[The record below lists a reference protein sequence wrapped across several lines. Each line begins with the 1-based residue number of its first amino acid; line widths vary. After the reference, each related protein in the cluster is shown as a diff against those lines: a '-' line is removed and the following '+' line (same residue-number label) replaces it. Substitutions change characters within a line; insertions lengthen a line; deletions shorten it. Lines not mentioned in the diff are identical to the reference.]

1 MSRRARNPL
10 SVVVTA
16 AVLGSLLLAVAYF
29 YVNGVAHRVNPQPE
43 TAITVSPRVPVLSA
57 RRAPNTLST
66 ITRIDRLDRALT
78 TVEGRVPSSSCLA
91 VNWMDRS
98 MLDVRADTAFVPA
111 SSTKLITAAVA
122 LKVLGK
128 DFTYTTN
135 VHAKMDAS
143 GTTGDLYFVG
153 GGDPSLIR
161 AEYPSL
167 EKYAT
172 TAGTSL
178 EKLADAIVASGV
190 RQISGSVVGV
200 DTRYDNIRFVADWP
214 TSFYMTEAG
223 PLGALFVDDGMILG
237 QQFKP
242 DNPALAASQELTNL
256 LVARGVIIAAAP
268 RHEPLPD
275 DVPVIASVTS
285 APLTSVLKDML
296 VNSDNNTAELVLKE
310 IGFAAKK
317 TGSTV
322 AGLQTVQEV
331 LAKWKIK
338 DVVMNDGSGLASSNR
353 ISCSAFQKIL
363 AQEIDVFPSLLA
375 IAGETGTI
383 RDAFTD
389 SSVKGSL
396 VAKTGTLSG
405 VKALTGYL
413 TIQNSDPV
421 LFSLIMN
428 EAGIDNKSAYRPIWY
443 ALSDA
448 LNRAKS
454 TPSLEQLIP

>member
-10 SVVVTA
+10 SVVVTGA
-16 AVLGSLLLAVAYF
+16 IVGTVLLAFAYF
-29 YVNGVAHRVNPQPE
+29 YVNGVAHRVDPQSE
-43 TAITVSPRVPVLSA
+43 VAISISPRVPLLSA

-66 ITRIDRLDRALT
+66 ITRMDRLGRALT
-78 TVEGRVPSSSCLA
+78 SVEARIPSTACLA
-91 VNWMDRS
+91 VNWLDRS
-98 MLDVRADTAFVPA
+98 MLDVRSDTSLVPA

-135 VHAKMDAS
+135 VHANIDAS
-143 GTTGDLYFVG
+143 GVTGDLYFVG

-167 EKYAT
+167 EKYPT

-178 EKLADAIVASGV
+178 EKLADAIVESGV
-190 RQISGSVVGV
+190 RQVAGAVVGV
-200 DTRYDNIRFVADWP
+200 DTRYDNVRFVAEWP
-214 TSFYMTEAG
+214 TSFHITEAG
-223 PLGALFVDDGMILG
+223 PLGALMVDDGMILG

-256 LVARGVIIAAAP
+256 LVARGVSIAASP
-268 RHEPLPD
+268 RYEALPK
-275 DVPVIASVTS
+275 DVPVVASVSS
-285 APLTSVLKDML
+285 APLTSVLRDML

-310 IGFAAKK
+310 VGFAAKK
-317 TGSTV
+317 SGSTA
-322 AGLQTVQEV
+322 AGLQAVQEV

-338 DVVMNDGSGLASSNR
+338 DVLMDDGSGLAASNR
-353 ISCSAFQKIL
+353 ISCSTFQKVL
-363 AQEIDVFPSLLA
+363 AQQLDVFPSLLA
-375 IAGETGTI
+375 IAGESGTI

-389 SSVKGSL
+389 SSVKGRL

-413 TIQNSDPV
+413 NIPNTEPV

-428 EAGIDNKSAYRPIWY
+428 EAGIDNKTSYRPVWY

-448 LNRAKS
+448 LNRAKD

>member
-10 SVVVTA
+10 SVVVTGA
-16 AVLGSLLLAVAYF
+16 IVGTVLLAFAYF
-29 YVNGVAHRVNPQPE
+29 YVNGVAHRVDPQTE
-43 TAITVSPRVPVLSA
+43 SVISTFPRVPVLSA

-66 ITRIDRLDRALT
+66 VTRIDRLGRALT
-78 TVEGRVPSSSCLA
+78 TVEGRIPSNACLS

-98 MLDVRADTAFVPA
+98 MLDVRSDTALIPA

-135 VHAKMDAS
+135 VHANIDAS
-143 GTTGDLYFVG
+143 GVTGDLYFVG
-153 GGDPSLIR
+153 AGDPSLIR

-167 EKYAT
+167 EKYPT

-190 RQISGSVVGV
+190 RQVAGAVVGV
-200 DTRYDNIRFVADWP
+200 DTRYDDVRFVAEWP
-214 TSFYMTEAG
+214 TSFHITEAG
-223 PLGALFVDDGMILG
+223 PLGALLVDDGMILG

-256 LVARGVIIAAAP
+256 LVARGVSIAAAP

-275 DVPVIASVTS
+275 DVPVIASVSS
-285 APLTSVLKDML
+285 APLTAVLKDML
-296 VNSDNNTAELVLKE
+296 VNSDNNTSELVIKE

-317 TGSTV
+317 SGTTV
-322 AGLQTVQEV
+322 AGLQAVQEV

-338 DVVMNDGSGLASSNR
+338 DVVMNDGSGLAISNR
-353 ISCSAFQKIL
+353 ISCATFQKIL
-363 AQEIDVFPSLLA
+363 AQEVDVFPSLLA
-375 IAGETGTI
+375 IAGESGTI

-389 SSVKGSL
+389 SSVKGRL

-413 TIQNSDPV
+413 TIANTEPV
-421 LFSLIMN
+421 VFSLIMN
-428 EAGIDNKSAYRPIWY
+428 ETGIDNKTAYRPVWY

-454 TPSLEQLIP
+454 TPSLEELIP